1 LLELIVLNNTYLQS
15 FKKLPKVFAN
25 SLSFFKKGLKMKD
38 QKLRDKRILDK
49 LNLDKLS
56 VKLQGDTFKSL
67 GAEISDFI
75 HFVFEMRKGTDSL
88 NWCFA
93 NIKRVKI
100 FLLIFHANESG
111 SEIYKEEIAKNI
123 PEYSYKT
130 IAKIIDDGLKKGYF
144 VLLTP
149 DGVVGNDGKIKNIR
163 PSEELVTD
171 FLNLSIEIISYI
183 EKKKPE

>member
-1 LLELIVLNNTYLQS
+1 MEE
-15 FKKLPKVFAN
+15 
-25 SLSFFKKGLKMKD
+25 

-49 LNLDKLS
+49 LNTDKLAF
-56 VKLQGDTFKSL
+56 KLKEDTFKTF
-67 GAEISDFI
+67 GAEISNFI
-75 HFVFEMRKGTDSL
+75 HHIYEMRARSESL

-130 IAKIIDDGLKKGYF
+130 IAKIIDDGIAQGYY
-144 VLLTP
+144 VLLAP
-149 DGVVGNDGKIKNIR
+149 DGEIGNDGKVKNIR
-163 PSEELVTD
+163 PSEELATD
-171 FLNLSIEIISYI
+171 FLNLCIEIVSY
-183 EKKKPE
+183 KDTKLPRL

>member
-1 LLELIVLNNTYLQS
+1 MIE
-15 FKKLPKVFAN
+15 
-25 SLSFFKKGLKMKD
+25 
-38 QKLRDKRILDK
+38 QKLRDKRILSK

-56 VKLQGDTFKSL
+56 VKLKGGTFKSL
-67 GAEISDFI
+67 GTEISDFI
-75 HFVFEMRKGTDSL
+75 HFVFETRKGTGSL

-93 NIKRVKI
+93 NIKRIKI

-123 PEYSYKT
+123 SEYSYKT

-144 VLLTP
+144 ILLTP
-149 DGVVGNDGKIKNIR
+149 DGIASSDGKIKNIR

-183 EKKKPE
+183 EKKTPNKF